1 MNIKEGVVYFSNIAY
16 ELGKWAFLV
25 LVIGTIL
32 HYFVATIFVISGPSM
47 EPEFHDG
54 QIVLVSKI
62 GLFSGNYRRGDPMVL
77 KFPGDPDAKKY
88 IKRLIGLPSE
98 NLQIKDNEVFINNKK
113 LYETYVKPVD
123 ELFLPYYY
131 EDPSWEQ
138 EAEKLHAQGKVLV
151 KPDLKY
157 SMMEGE
163 YFLMGDNRENSN
175 DSRKWYPAG
184 RSDLIGPVVFILG
197 QIKTDPECLGFC
209 IPKLSFES
217 WGPVVN
223 PYYGE

>member
-1 MNIKEGVVYFSNIAY
+1 MNIKEGLVYFSNIAY

-62 GLFSGNYRRGDPMVL
+62 GLFSGKYQRGDPMVL
-77 KFPGDPDAKKY
+77 KFPGDPDSKKY
-88 IKRLIGLPSE
+88 IKRLIGLPGE
-98 NLQIKDNEVFINNKK
+98 KIQIKDNEVFINDKK
-113 LYETYVKPVD
+113 LYETYVRPVD

-131 EDPSWEQ
+131 EDPRWEE
-138 EAEKLHAQGKVLV
+138 EAEKLHVRGKVLI
-151 KPDLKY
+151 KPDLVY
-157 SMMEGE
+157 AVRGGE

-175 DSRKWYPAG
+175 DSRKWYPAS
-184 RSDLIGPVVFILG
+184 RRDLVGPVVFVLG
-197 QIKTDPECLGFC
+197 QIKTNPECVGFC
-209 IPKLSFES
+209 LPSISLGN

-223 PYYGE
+223 PYYGG